1 MAMATTRNA
10 HTHWEGALLDGAGQ
24 VSLDSSGLGT
34 FDVTWASRANEPEGR
49 TSPEELIGAAHA
61 TCYSM
66 AFSHALAGAGT
77 PPSSVDTQAS
87 VTFQPG
93 EGITG
98 IHLSVEADIPG
109 ISEEDFRRIAED
121 AKVNCPVSQALKGT
135 EITLEAR
142 LR

>member
-1 MAMATTRNA
+1 MATTRNA
-10 HTHWEGALLDGAGQ
+10 TAHWEGALLDGAGQ

-34 FDVTWASRANEPEGR
+34 FDVTWASRANDPEGR

-66 AFSHALAGAGT
+66 AFSHALAGEDT
-77 PPSSVDTQAS
+77 PPRSVDTKAS

-98 IHLSVEADIPG
+98 IHLDVEADIPG
-109 ISEEDFRRIAED
+109 ISEADFQRIAED
-121 AKVNCPVSQALKGT
+121 AKANCPVSQALKGT
-135 EITLEAR
+135 TITLTAT

>member
-1 MAMATTRNA
+1 MATTRISTA
-10 HTHWEGALLDGAGQ
+10 HWEGALLDGAGQ

-34 FDVTWASRANEPEGR
+34 FDVTWASRANAPEGR

-61 TCYSM
+61 SCYSM
-66 AFSHALAGAGT
+66 AFSHALAGEDA
-77 PPSSVDTQAS
+77 PPRRLDTKAS

-98 IHLSVEADIPG
+98 IHLDVEADIPG
-109 ISEEDFRRIAED
+109 ISDEDFQRIAED
-121 AKVNCPVSQALKGT
+121 SKANCPVSQALKGT
-135 EITLEAR
+135 NITLTAT

>member
-1 MAMATTRNA
+1 MATTRNA
-10 HTHWEGALLDGAGQ
+10 TAHWEGALLDGQGQ

-34 FDVTWASRANEPEGR
+34 FDVTWASRASDPEGR
-49 TSPEELIGAAHA
+49 TSPEELIGAAHS

-66 AFSHALAGAGT
+66 AFSKALADAGT
-77 PPSSVDTQAS
+77 PPRSVDTQAS

-98 IHLSVEADIPG
+98 IRLTVEADIPG
-109 ISEEDFRRIAED
+109 ISEEGFQGIAAD
-121 AKVNCPVSQALKGT
+121 AKENCPVSQALKGT
-135 EITLEAR
+135 QITLEAR

>member
-1 MAMATTRNA
+1 MATTRISTAN
-10 HTHWEGALLDGAGQ
+10 WEGALLDGQGR

-34 FDVTWASRANEPEGR
+34 FDVTWASRANDPEGR
-49 TSPEELIGAAHA
+49 TSPEELLGAAHA

-66 AFSHALAGAGT
+66 AFSHALAGENT
-77 PPSSVDTQAS
+77 PPRRVETKAS

-98 IHLSVEADIPG
+98 IHLDVEAEIPG
-109 ISEEDFRRIAED
+109 ISEEDFQRIAED
-121 AKVNCPVSQALKGT
+121 AKANCPVSQALKGT
-135 EITLEAR
+135 DITLTAR

>member
-1 MAMATTRNA
+1 MATTRNA
-10 HTHWEGALLDGAGQ
+10 TAHWEGALLDGAGQ

-61 TCYSM
+61 ACYSM
-66 AFSHALAGAGT
+66 AFSNALAGEET
-77 PPSSVDTQAS
+77 PPRKLDTRAS

-98 IHLSVEADIPG
+98 IHLDVQADIPG
-109 ISEEDFRRIAED
+109 ISEEDFQRIAED
-121 AKVNCPVSQALKGT
+121 AKANCPVSQALKGT
-135 EITLEAR
+135 NITLTAT